1 MAKSIRGWQLMGSF
15 SDDIRKFAQKA
26 GSNADKVVRKVVFDI
41 GTSLVERTPV
51 GDAKYWKSKPPPG
64 YTGGHARG
72 NWSHSEGAQVIQEIG
87 GVDPSGGG
95 SINRIMASVP
105 VKAAGKVHYIQNSVP
120 YIEALEDGHSRQ
132 CPPGGMVATTVVEF
146 QGMIQQALGAL
157 K

>member
-1 MAKSIRGWQLMGSF
+1 MSF
-15 SDDIRKFAQKA
+15 SDDIQKFAQKA
-26 GSNADKVVRKVVFDI
+26 QSNADKVIRKVVFDI

-64 YTGGHARG
+64 YVGGHARG
-72 NWSHSEGAQVIQEIG
+72 NWAHSVGARVIQEIK

-95 SINRIMASVP
+95 SINRIVASVP
-105 VKAAGKVHYIQNSVP
+105 VNAAGKVHYIQNSVP

-132 CPPGGMVATTVVEF
+132 APNGMVGLTKIEF
-146 QGMIQQALGAL
+146 QDFVRNATAGL

>member
-1 MAKSIRGWQLMGSF
+1 MSF

-26 GSNADKVVRKVVFDI
+26 QSNADKVIRKVVFDI

-64 YTGGHARG
+64 YVGGHARG
-72 NWSHSEGAQVIQEIG
+72 NWSHSEGTQVIQEIG

-95 SINRIMASVP
+95 SINRIAASVP
-105 VKAAGKVHYIQNSVP
+105 VNAAGKVHYIQNSVP
-120 YIEALEDGHSRQ
+120 YIEVLEDGHSRQ
-132 CPPGGMVATTVVEF
+132 CPPGGMVGLTKIEF
-146 QGMIQQALGAL
+146 QDFVRNATAGL

>member
-1 MAKSIRGWQLMGSF
+1 MSF

-26 GSNADKVVRKVVFDI
+26 GSNMDKVIRKVVFDI

-64 YTGGHARG
+64 YVGGHARG
-72 NWSHSEGAQVIQEIG
+72 NWSHSVGAQVIQEIE
-87 GVDPSGGG
+87 GVDPSGGK
-95 SINRIMASVP
+95 SINRIAASVP
-105 VKAAGKVHYIQNSVP
+105 IKAAGKVHYIQNSVP

-132 CPPGGMVATTVVEF
+132 CPPGGMVALTKVEF
-146 QGMIQQALGAL
+146 QDMVAKATGKL